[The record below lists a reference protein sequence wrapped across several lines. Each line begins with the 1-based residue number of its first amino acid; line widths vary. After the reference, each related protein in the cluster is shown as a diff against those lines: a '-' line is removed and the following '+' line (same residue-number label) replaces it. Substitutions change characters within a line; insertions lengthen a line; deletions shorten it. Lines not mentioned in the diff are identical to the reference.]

1 MSVSIDPTAVVSSA
15 AELGEGVEIGPFCTV
30 GPLVRLDAGVKLISH
45 VSVQGRTSIGADTVV
60 HPFVS
65 LGQGP
70 QDIRY
75 RGEDTALQIGRG
87 NILREGVT
95 MNLGTPK
102 GRGVTRIGDS
112 GFFMANSHIGHDC
125 IVGNGA
131 VMATGAVMGG
141 FVEVG
146 DNVNFGGLSAI
157 HQFVRIG
164 RNSMVGGGAPLVGD
178 LIPFG
183 MADNHGRLHGLNLIG
198 LKRRGFSRET
208 ITTLRAFYREL
219 FHGAGVFSERL
230 EQTAS
235 RHGECAEV
243 REIIA
248 FINDGDRRPLCLPA
262 AE

>member
-1 MSVSIDPTAVVSSA
+1 
-15 AELGEGVEIGPFCTV
+15 
-30 GPLVRLDAGVKLISH
+30 
-45 VSVQGRTSIGADTVV
+45 
-60 HPFVS
+60 
-65 LGQGP
+65 
-70 QDIRY
+70 
-75 RGEDTALQIGRG
+75 
-87 NILREGVT
+87 
-95 MNLGTPK
+95 
-102 GRGVTRIGDS
+102 
-112 GFFMANSHIGHDC
+112 
-125 IVGNGA
+125 
-131 VMATGAVMGG
+131 MATGAVMGG

-164 RNSMVGGGAPLVGD
+164 RNSMVGGGAPLLGD

-230 EQTAS
+230 ELVAA
-235 RHGECAEV
+235 RHSDCAEV
-243 REIIA
+243 SEILA
-248 FINDGDRRPLCLPA
+248 FIRDGDRRPLCLPA